1 MSRQIGR
8 GVQKQ
13 QTPKVLWRSLL
24 LMQLEEEIEN
34 RCTAMDST
42 GDTLNPVHTEAGYIL
57 ERQTGTYGLW
67 GEDEGIDLA
76 RLPL

>member
-1 MSRQIGR
+1 
-8 GVQKQ
+8 
-13 QTPKVLWRSLL
+13 
-24 LMQLEEEIEN
+24 MQLEEEIEN

-57 ERQTGTYGLW
+57 ERQTGTYRLW